1 MREIDEIDAT
11 LRRLGRMLFDRDEAF
26 ADEFA
31 EDGMLVGSEPGEIAR
46 GREAIR
52 KLVAGLYALPA
63 RHIWDWRTV
72 DVRVEG
78 DLAWLFAEGELVRS
92 DGDGRSGLAYRVSGV
107 FGWNGQRWLWRL
119 FHGSEP
125 MVR

>member
-26 ADEFA
+26 ADEFS
-31 EDGMLVGSEPGEIAR
+31 EDGVLVGSEPGEVAR

-52 KLVAGLYALPA
+52 KLVAGIYARPA
-63 RHIWDWRTV
+63 RYIWDWRTV
-72 DVRVEG
+72 DIKVDADMGWV
-78 DLAWLFAEGELVRS
+78 FAEGQLVQS
-92 DGDGRSGLAYRVSGV
+92 DGDGRTELPYRVSGV

-125 MVR
+125 TVR